1 MGTAPQTGDPGAGGQ
16 VVVMEEGLGSEE
28 TENAQTDEEL
38 GSALLL
44 LRSGVN

>member
-1 MGTAPQTGDPGAGGQ
+1 
-16 VVVMEEGLGSEE
+16 MEEGLGSGE
-28 TENAQTDEEL
+28 TENAQTEEL

>member
-1 MGTAPQTGDPGAGGQ
+1 MKVEVIMT
-16 VVVMEEGLGSEE
+16 EEGSGSEE
-28 TENAQTDEEL
+28 TENAQTEEL